1 MRSKLIAAARVSA
14 VISGLAVASIVGSG
28 VASAGPQDCAVAHDP
43 FSASVTCHDT
53 GAPPGREYYLSIECW
68 GLHGIPNA
76 FPFYAVGP
84 YNASTS
90 SFGPTGQASGTC
102 SSGWGAIVPNVG
114 VVTGAH
120 VETYVQ

>member
-1 MRSKLIAAARVSA
+1 MC
-14 VISGLAVASIVGSG
+14 GLATASISTSG
-28 VASAGPQDCAVAHDP
+28 VASAGPQDCAVVHDS

-53 GAPPGREYYLSIECW
+53 GAPPRREYFLSIECW
-68 GLHGIPNA
+68 GFHGIPNA

-84 YNASTS
+84 YTASTS

-102 SSGWGAIVPNVG
+102 SSGWGALVPNVG

-120 VETYVQ
+120 VETYVQGG

>member
-14 VISGLAVASIVGSG
+14 VISGLAAASIVGSG
-28 VASAGPQDCAVAHDP
+28 VASASPQDCDASHDA

-53 GAPPGREYYLSIECW
+53 GAPPRREYFLSIECW

-84 YNASTS
+84 YTASTD

-102 SSGWGAIVPNVG
+102 SSGWGSIVPNVG

-120 VETYVQ
+120 VVTYVE

>member
-14 VISGLAVASIVGSG
+14 VVSGLAVASIVGSG
-28 VASAGPQDCAVAHDP
+28 VASAGPQDCSVSHDA

-53 GAPPGREYYLSIECW
+53 GAPASREYVLSIECW
-68 GLHGIPNA
+68 GLHVIPDR

-84 YNASTS
+84 YSASTS
-90 SFGPTGQASGTC
+90 WFGPTGQASGTC
-102 SSGWGAIVPNVG
+102 SSSWGANVANVG